1 MHLAWPS
8 PRYKQCTQLHG
19 VTIDQRLDVRRRV
32 QLIINGMSGLLCDL
46 KRSRS
51 RFVCP
56 SLSRRQAQRPGLED
70 CFFLFQVG
78 TTVREFKVLLHGR
91 PGGDLNLA
99 LQEVVL
105 REPHLDVGLA
115 LPQHVR
121 QAVALNAHGLQGV
134 WPNPSVRRDRETVH

>member
-1 MHLAWPS
+1 M
-8 PRYKQCTQLHG
+8 
-19 VTIDQRLDVRRRV
+19 
-32 QLIINGMSGLLCDL
+32 QLIGNGIPGLLCDL

-51 RFVCP
+51 RFLCP
-56 SLSRRQAQRPGLED
+56 SLSRRQAQRPGHED
-70 CFFLFQVG
+70 YFFLFQVG
-78 TTVREFKVLLHGR
+78 TTVREFKLLLHGR
-91 PGGDLNLA
+91 PGDDLNLA

-134 WPNPSVRRDRETVH
+134 WRNPNVRRDREAFH